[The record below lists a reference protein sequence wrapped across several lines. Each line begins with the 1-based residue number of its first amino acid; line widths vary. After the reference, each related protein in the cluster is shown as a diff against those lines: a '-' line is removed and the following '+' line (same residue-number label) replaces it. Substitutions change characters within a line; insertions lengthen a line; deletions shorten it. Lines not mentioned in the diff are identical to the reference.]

1 VHAEELVV
9 GDLIEVKEG
18 DRIPA
23 DMRVISAVDFKVDN
37 SVLTG
42 ETEDQTRQIELT
54 SENPLETKNLAFY
67 STVAKSGELWFISY
81 DVDKMP
87 KNPLQLK
94 TVT

>member
-1 VHAEELVV
+1 MHAEELVV

-23 DMRVISAVDFKVDN
+23 DIRIISAVDFKVDN

-67 STVAKSGELWFISY
+67 STVAKSGELWFICY
-81 DVDKMP
+81 EIDKMF
-87 KNPLQLK
+87 NTLVELK
-94 TVT
+94 IIT